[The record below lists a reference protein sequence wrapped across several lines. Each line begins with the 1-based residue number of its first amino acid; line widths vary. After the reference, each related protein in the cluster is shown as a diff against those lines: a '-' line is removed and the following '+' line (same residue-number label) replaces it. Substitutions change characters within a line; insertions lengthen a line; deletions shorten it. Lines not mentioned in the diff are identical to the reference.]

1 VTWSL
6 IQGRCTALMLA
17 ASEGDANVV
26 QCLVEAGA
34 NLKAVNM
41 VSGHVVW
48 EYVDV

>member
-1 VTWSL
+1 M
-6 IQGRCTALMLA
+6 QGGYTALMKVA
-17 ASEGDANVV
+17 MNGHVNVV

-34 NLKAVNM
+34 NLEAVDR